1 LLLAGTSGGQ
11 HEYAFFPMID
21 RSTKVFGSRRM
32 VSTLFV
38 ACLFPVMTVSAD
50 EKPDAMEPLVVEA
63 TSVARGGEGKPI
75 SPTFADSV
83 SAERIRA
90 LDIMTAREAIEWIP
104 NVAVS
109 QGDSARASSF
119 SVRSSQEIRYH
130 ELTGGRT
137 GVGYYIDGIPCS
149 DAYGRDLTMFAV
161 DEFSFYK
168 GPHGTS
174 FGVPHSMGVIDVV
187 TRAPGPVAEGEAS
200 YTYGSHELHQGLAHL
215 SGPIQP
221 NLFLGLDGMISE
233 DEGWFE
239 DRLTGDAYGKHGIAS
254 GRARLRWL
262 PTEHL
267 EINFIAGLDHHDDD
281 PVIYVPADRTRDRYE
296 VYSSPDAYASGGQ
309 NYQSIQAL
317 WKADGWQVKSITSHR
332 DSEFDD
338 YDPAL
343 LLNVFSPGSLPRT
356 REQDVTSW
364 SQEIRVESS
373 DPEAE
378 LRWRTG
384 MFLGWSESTL
394 DHFILG
400 LGPREGGDRFVYNFD
415 DYAVYG
421 EATRALGEKLDLSA
435 GLRLQTTRDHTTS
448 DFRPTPLAESL
459 GSEYE
464 YLEGWENFSAALP
477 MAGATWKWTETQWS
491 YFRFSTGMQPGG
503 LAIAAVGSGDYAS
516 ERSYHYELG
525 HDSSLDDDTVQ
536 LRAAAF
542 YTAYRDYQSFQ
553 FNPAGQTIFNAD
565 RAHALGVEGEI
576 RARPCEGIE
585 LSAAA
590 GYTYARFDDFDSPI
604 GDFSGKHIDSIPSA
618 SVNLACAYHAPWGGM
633 ARLDWRYLGDTWFDV
648 GNTVR
653 QEAYV
658 VMDAK
663 IGYERG
669 GFGVYVFARN
679 LLDEEYLTH
688 AYLFQGEPAATLGVP
703 RMVGMEMRARF

>member
-1 LLLAGTSGGQ
+1 MASML
-11 HEYAFFPMID
+11 I
-21 RSTKVFGSRRM
+21 
-32 VSTLFV
+32 V
-38 ACLFPVMTVSAD
+38 ACLLPLMTLFA
-50 EKPDAMEPLVVEA
+50 EEEPEAMEPLVVEA
-63 TSVARGGEGKPI
+63 ASAARGGEGKPV
-75 SPTFADSV
+75 SPTFAAGV
-83 SAERIRA
+83 SRERIRA
-90 LDIMTAREAIEWIP
+90 LDIVTAREAIEWIP

-119 SVRSSQEIRYH
+119 SVRGSHEITFH

-187 TRAPGPVAEGEAS
+187 TRAPGPVAEGEVS
-200 YTYGSHELHQGLAHL
+200 YTYGSHELNQVLARA
-215 SGPIQP
+215 SGPILP
-221 NLFLGLDGMISE
+221 NLFLGLDGMVSE

-239 DRLTGDAYGKHGIAS
+239 DRLSGDAYGKHGIAS

-262 PTEHL
+262 PSERL

-281 PVIYVPADRTRDRYE
+281 PVVYVASDRTRDRYE
-296 VYSSPDAYASGGQ
+296 VYTSPDAYANGGQ

-317 WKADGWQVKSITSHR
+317 WKADDWQMKSITAHR

-343 LLNVFSPGSLPRT
+343 LLNVFYPNSLPRT
-356 REQDVTSW
+356 RKQDVISW
-364 SQEIRVESS
+364 SQEIRMESS
-373 DPEAE
+373 DPEAAW
-378 LRWRTG
+378 RWRTG
-384 MFLGWSESTL
+384 MFLGWTESTL

-400 LGPREGGDRFVYNFD
+400 LGPREGGDVFVYDFE

-421 EATRALGEKLDLSA
+421 EVTRALGEKLELSA

-464 YLEGWENFSAALP
+464 YLEGRESFSAALP
-477 MAGATWKWTETQWS
+477 MAGATWKWTETQRS

-503 LAIAAVGSGDYAS
+503 LAIAAVGSGDYDS
-516 ERSYHYELG
+516 EHSFHYELG
-525 HDSSLDDDTVQ
+525 HDTSFGGDAVQ
-536 LRAAAF
+536 LHVAGF

-576 RARPCEGIE
+576 RACPCEGLE
-585 LSAAA
+585 LFAAA
-590 GYTYARFDDFDSPI
+590 GYTHARFDDFDSPV
-604 GDFSGKHIDSIPSA
+604 GDFSGKRINNIPA
-618 SVNLACAYHAPWGGM
+618 GTVNLGAAYHAPWGGM
-633 ARLDWRYLGDTWFDV
+633 ARVDWRHVGKTWFDER
-648 GNTVR
+648 NTVS
-653 QEAYV
+653 QESYSLLDV
-658 VMDAK
+658 R

-669 GFGVYVFARN
+669 SYGAYLFARN
-679 LLDEEYLTH
+679 LLDTEYYTH
-688 AYLFQGEPAATLGVP
+688 TYLFMGAPAAKPGVP
-703 RMVGMEMRARF
+703 RMLGVEGRAWF